1 MGGRS
6 GGGAGMGRGA
16 RSGGGG
22 GALQGS
28 WSQGVFGTNTY
39 NSNKAYVML
48 SNETKYGKGFRVQV
62 QEGIDITPKGATPK
76 SDVKYFKTE
85 KQAKNFANKF
95 IKASEGKPTI
105 PKPKS
110 LPKFTFKKHGNLSG
124 L

>member
-1 MGGRS
+1 
-6 GGGAGMGRGA
+6 
-16 RSGGGG
+16 
-22 GALQGS
+22 
-28 WSQGVFGTNTY
+28 
-39 NSNKAYVML
+39 ML
-48 SNETKYGKGFRVQV
+48 SNETKYDKGFRVQV
-62 QEGIDITPKGATPK
+62 QEGIAITPKGATPK

-124 L
+124 F